1 MKTTVFLGIGLRII
15 ILFTIGMF
23 MTYLPENLTEFF
35 GDKMVTNTW
44 GKSLEWGVRH
54 YWYAIMMGLLFTLSL
69 VNVVLSVI
77 QLVNKNYD
85 TSKW

>member
-35 GDKMVTNTW
+35 GDKMVTYTW
-44 GKSLEWGVRH
+44 GKSLEWGARH

-69 VNVVLSVI
+69 LNAVLSVI
-77 QLVNKNYD
+77 QLVNKNYN